1 MKGTNSFLKINE
13 LNLFCLH
20 WVFVAVLLSPVAV
33 LGLLLAVASLAESP
47 GSRA

>member
-1 MKGTNSFLKINE
+1 MKETNSFLKINE

-20 WVFVAVLLSPVAV
+20 WVFVAVLLSLVAV
-33 LGLLLAVASLAESP
+33 LGLLLAVASLDESP